1 MSPKYSGK
9 NGSAGIGK
17 TRTYWDLTLTLAA
30 PFSRWGAEPFITLPI
45 PFSAAGRKN
54 LKAALEPAIQAPAV
68 HPFEL
73 ARRWGEEIT
82 RDIKLTKAG
91 IAEREGLSRARVTQ
105 IMNLLQLPD
114 PILRTLENPPP
125 PLCIGVFTERRLREL
140 LAKDGIIA
148 QLDFWQKWLREL
160 GNTTQ
165 N

>member
-1 MSPKYSGK
+1 MDLKRI
-9 NGSAGIGK
+9 GSAGRAQ
-17 TRTYWDLTLTLAA
+17 TRTNWDLALTLAI

-45 PFSAAGRKN
+45 PFPAAGGKN
-54 LKAALEPAIQAPAV
+54 LEAAPVPAIQAAAV

-91 IAEREGLSRARVTQ
+91 IAKREGLSRARVTQ

-125 PLCIGVFTERRLREL
+125 PLCISDFTERRLREL
-140 LAKDGIIA
+140 LAKDSLIA
-148 QLDFWQKWLREL
+148 QLDFWQKWLHEL